1 VIQFASLRSE
11 RFQTFHEFQ
20 KSLHRGIYLPL
31 YEITNEVEKTFAKS
45 LRSNDTV
52 LFALPFSSLPFYG
65 TAKSLP
71 AFAMVERAIK
81 EGKLKPEKIVVEPT
95 SGNTGLAL
103 AEILNSLG
111 HSFVMVVSRKISSH
125 FEMELVR
132 RFNAKTLELEDPS
145 DTDSVLQ
152 FIETHNRTPFVLL
165 VKLPI
170 NYCPTDEPTGAIAY
184 SKRLVERGKGKILM
198 LDQYTNS
205 ANPEIH
211 KTVTAP
217 SIIKGVDE
225 YLKNGKKLFVFLS
238 GGTFGT
244 ALGLTQFFIEKD
256 IRVKLVIALPRGE
269 DVFGIVDLDN
279 AKRRRFYQ
287 ELFSLLQKNA
297 KSDLVEIV
305 EIDKPLEKVSF
316 MWKINEE
323 FSKNKDL
330 DLTGGHSSML
340 VLWCALEYIEQK
352 QLNNAV
358 CVLLFHDSSKRYDKP
373 TETAAFEIDENV
385 TVDETKV
392 EKLIAEKG
400 ARLLFVDPIPSFTP
414 KEVKATVCE
423 KIRSRFGVTLESW
436 QIKNIEEVIQID
448 ERSLKEAKFKEE
460 FLSLIAQVA
469 PSKPIVFVCPHGG
482 TSKILASK
490 MRSLGY
496 ENVFSLKGGLDSF

>member
-1 VIQFASLRSE
+1 VIQFARLRSE
-11 RFQTFHEFQ
+11 RSQDFREFQ
-20 KSLHRGIYLPL
+20 KFLQEGVFLPL
-31 YEITNEVEKTFAKS
+31 YEITQQVEKTFAKD
-45 LRSNDTV
+45 LRSRSTL

-71 AFAMVERAIK
+71 AYAMVEKAIK
-81 EGKLKPEKIVVEPT
+81 EGKLERGKIVVEPT

-111 HSFVMVVSRKISSH
+111 HSFIMVVSRKISPH
-125 FEMELVR
+125 FEMELVK
-132 RFNAKTLELEDPS
+132 RFGAKTLELEDPY

-152 FIETHNRTPFVLL
+152 FIETHSNTPFVLL

-184 SKRLVERGKGKILM
+184 SKRLVDHGSDKILM

-211 KTVTAP
+211 KAVTAP
-217 SIIKGVDE
+217 SIVKGVGE
-225 YLKNGKKLFVFLS
+225 LLKKGKKLFVFLS

-244 ALGLTQFFIEKD
+244 ALGLAQFFIEND
-256 IRVKLVIALPRGE
+256 IHAKLVIALPRGE

-279 AKRRRFYQ
+279 AKKRRFYQ
-287 ELFSLLQKNA
+287 ELFSLIQKR
-297 KSDLVEIV
+297 KDLVEIV
-305 EIDKPLEKVSF
+305 EIYKPLEKVSL

-323 FSKNKDL
+323 LSKNKDL

-340 VLWCALEYIEQK
+340 VLWCALEYIQQK
-352 QLNNAV
+352 ELNNAV

-373 TETAAFEIDENV
+373 TETSEVQIDESV
-385 TVDETKV
+385 TLDEKRV
-392 EKLIAEKG
+392 QKLISEKG
-400 ARLLFVDPIPSFTP
+400 AYILFVDPIPSATP
-414 KEVKATVCE
+414 QEVKATVIE
-423 KIRSRFGVTLESW
+423 KIRTRFGVALEKE

-469 PSKPIVFVCPHGG
+469 PSKPVVFVCPHGG

-490 MRSLGY
+490 VRSLGY